1 MNEVEGFTVPLA
13 VPRAGTLVEAI
24 SATMHPP
31 AIPEHELEPVLG
43 MYGLN
48 RTGRPRNFTLGWRSS
63 IVSIPTSSGRK
74 VVKRYRAGWDEKTIR
89 HEHAILAE
97 LQRIDF
103 PAVRLVASTDGQS
116 FVTHDGARYVVFDHV
131 EGRSVAG
138 RYMTDGGRR
147 SLFLHVGDV
156 LARFHSALSDF
167 TPRFEHHLGY
177 VESSAGAPRDLAW
190 HLAAIEKLTRSGAS
204 RHSDEVALGELM
216 KDGDGAT
223 RERLVE
229 LDRLLTGAGLDTGV
243 IHGDFGPHNVIFDV
257 SGRTVVHDLELARVD
272 WRMVDLAGSISRLR
286 ADAGRAFLEGYRR
299 MSPAA
304 AADFSVLPLVWE
316 HYRLC
321 GAIQSW
327 HTYTELGDPSRLAT
341 ARRRLAEAVRLR
353 DEGPPGWIP
362 T

>member
-1 MNEVEGFTVPLA
+1 MSEGEGFAVPLA
-13 VPRAGTLVEAI
+13 VPRPGTLVEAI

-31 AIPEHELEPVLG
+31 AIPEKELESVLG
-43 MYGLN
+43 EYGLN

-63 IVSIPTSSGRK
+63 IVSIPTASGRK

-89 HEHAILAE
+89 HEHSILAE
-97 LQRIDF
+97 LDRIDF
-103 PAVRLVASTDGQS
+103 PAVRLVASVDGQTL
-116 FVTHDGARYVVFDHV
+116 VTHDDARYVVFDHV

-147 SLFLHVGDV
+147 SLFQHLGGV
-156 LARFHSALSDF
+156 LARFHAELSNF
-167 TPRFEHHLGY
+167 TPHFEHHLGY
-177 VESSAGAPRDLAW
+177 VESSGGAPRDLAW
-190 HLAAIEKLTRSGAS
+190 HLEAIETLTRSESS
-204 RHSDEVALGELM
+204 RHSDEIALGERM
-216 KDGDGAT
+216 KDDDGAM

-229 LDRLLTGAGLDTGV
+229 LDRVLTSAELDTGV
-243 IHGDFGPHNVIFDV
+243 IHGDFGPHNVIFDA

-272 WRMVDLAGSISRLR
+272 WRMVDLAGSISRSR

-299 MSPAA
+299 MSPTST
-304 AADFSVLPLVWE
+304 DDLSILPLVWE

-327 HTYTELGDPSRLAT
+327 HTYTELGDPARLAT
-341 ARRRLAEAVRLR
+341 ARRRLDEAVRLH
-353 DEGPPGWIP
+353 DEGPPDWIP